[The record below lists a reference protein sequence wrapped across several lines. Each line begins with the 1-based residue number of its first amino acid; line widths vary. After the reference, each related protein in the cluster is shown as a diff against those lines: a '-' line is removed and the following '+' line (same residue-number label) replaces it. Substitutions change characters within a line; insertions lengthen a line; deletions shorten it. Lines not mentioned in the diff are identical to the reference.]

1 MNLEYQVYVKNV
13 RMNFMALDVDSQ
25 ELILKYIL
33 YFVLFMAVIAFGVMF
48 YEYIINILFSVMS
61 L

>member
-1 MNLEYQVYVKNV
+1 
-13 RMNFMALDVDSQ
+13 MALDVDSQ

-61 L
+61 I

>member
-61 L
+61 I